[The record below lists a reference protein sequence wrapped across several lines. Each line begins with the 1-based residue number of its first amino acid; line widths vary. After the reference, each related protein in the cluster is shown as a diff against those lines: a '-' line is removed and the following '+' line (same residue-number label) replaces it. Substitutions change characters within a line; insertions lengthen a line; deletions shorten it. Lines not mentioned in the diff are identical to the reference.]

1 MGTQRRLDE
10 EDDTLA
16 ELPELDG
23 DDDERGALDDEQDR
37 DAESEDGAELDVG
50 EGGASDLDDATGEGD
65 PLDELTEGDEKEGS
79 WLLDAGPSDLPD
91 IDVLPEIPDDPRG
104 AGSLLLDNDEQ
115 GVGDDDFDLGGDETG
130 SVGVDAGEEGPTDAD
145 EELRDEDL
153 PALDA
158 DDDGEVDESTLYELA
173 VGDEDNGLPWP
184 EEPWTTA
191 MSPLDVGH
199 VVAVACAPRGLVAR
213 HVSGQVVQIDLD
225 GEVRDL
231 ATHDALRRALA
242 GDPRLDPADKDEA
255 EDTFGVRRQGGEIT
269 AVAEIDADTWIAAVY
284 DPSDARSVLVRA
296 VRAPSAATP
305 QERRRVVVCEI
316 VGRVADLAWDA
327 ARGLVWAGGDFG
339 VVPLHPRVSSAGDA

>member
-23 DDDERGALDDEQDR
+23 DDDSDDDDESE
-37 DAESEDGAELDVG
+37 AESEDGVELDVG
-50 EGGASDLDDATGEGD
+50 EGGSSDLDDATGEGD

-91 IDVLPEIPDDPRG
+91 VDVLPEIPDDPRG
-104 AGSLLLDNDEQ
+104 GGSMLLDNDEP
-115 GVGDDDFDLGGDETG
+115 GVGDDDFDLGGDESGLAAT
-130 SVGVDAGEEGPTDAD
+130 DAGEEGPSDAD

-173 VGDEDNGLPWP
+173 VGDEDTGLPWP
-184 EEPWTTA
+184 EEPWMMA

-199 VVAVACAPRGLVAR
+199 VVAIACAPRGLVAR
-213 HVSGQVVQIDLD
+213 LESGQVVQIDLD
-225 GEVRDL
+225 GEVREVPVPDS
-231 ATHDALRRALA
+231 AQKRALA
-242 GDPRLDPADKDEA
+242 GDPRLDPSEKDEA
-255 EDTFGVRRQGGEIT
+255 EDTFGVRRQGVEIT
-269 AVAEIDADTWIAAVY
+269 ATVAIDADTWIVAVY
-284 DPSDARSVLVRA
+284 DPTDARSLLVRA
-296 VRAPSAATP
+296 VRTPTAATP
-305 QERRRVVVCEI
+305 QALRRVVVTEI
-316 VGRVADLAWDA
+316 VGRVTDLAWDA

-339 VVPLHPRVSSAGDA
+339 VVPLHPRVSSSESEAS